1 MLSTVVSDAE
11 NKLGPHDMDTETGGF
26 FDESCMVALIVIIV
40 FELVDGIVYRDG
52 VIEAEGLICK
62 FALFLYFAMRKMG

>member
-11 NKLGPHDMDTETGGF
+11 NKLGRHNMDTETGGF

-52 VIEAEGLICK
+52 VMGAEVFICK
-62 FALFLYFAMRKMG
+62 FAYFYISR